1 MFDLI
6 SIGDARID
14 NFLKIEDAH
23 ISCTLN
29 KQKCELCFR
38 FGDKIPVSQFIPLT
52 AGNNA
57 NNAVGSARLGLKSA
71 LFCNIGADPN
81 GIKIMNM
88 LKSEGV
94 STSYVVQNKGRATE
108 VSTVLNFQGERT
120 ILVFH
125 QPWVYNLPD
134 LDRTRWLYYSSCSY
148 SFDKNNFPH
157 QIERYIEQTGCSL
170 VYTPGT
176 YQLMAG
182 VKKFPKLLSL
192 TNIFIVNKE
201 EAKKILDKGLEKKV
215 EIKELLK
222 KLMDLGPKNIVITDG
237 GEGSYAHDG
246 EKFYK
251 LGVFKAE
258 LVEMT
263 GAGDAFATGLV
274 AGLFYGKTLPEAMR
288 WGAANG
294 AAVVEKI
301 GPQAGLL
308 THAEM
313 TKRLEENPKVVTK
326 EFK

>member
-6 SIGDARID
+6 SVGDARID
-14 NFLKIEDAH
+14 NFIKIDDAH
-23 ISCTLN
+23 VACTLN
-29 KQKCELCFR
+29 KEKCELCFR
-38 FGDKIPVSQFIPLT
+38 YGDKIPVSQFLPLT

-57 NNAVGSARLGLKSA
+57 NNAVGSARLGLKAA

-81 GIKIMNM
+81 GTKIINM
-88 LKSEGV
+88 LKGEGV
-94 STSYVVQNKGRATE
+94 STRYVVSNKGMATE

-125 QPWVYNLPD
+125 QPWVYDLPD

-157 QIERYIEQTGCSL
+157 EIERYVERTGCNL

-176 YQLMAG
+176 YQLLAG
-182 VKKFPKLLSL
+182 VKKYPKLLSL
-192 TNIFIVNKE
+192 THIFIVNKE
-201 EAKKILDKGLEKKV
+201 EAKKILDIPLEKQV
-215 EIKELLK
+215 EVKELLR
-222 KLMDLGPKNIVITDG
+222 KLMDLGPKNVVITDG
-237 GEGSYAHDG
+237 GDGSYAYDG

-274 AGLFYGKTLPEAMR
+274 AGLFYGQTLPEAMR

-294 AAVVEKI
+294 AAVVEQI

-313 TKRLEENPKVVTK
+313 QKRLKENAKITAK
-326 EFK
+326 AF